1 MGIRDDL
8 LKAQKSGEVTL
19 MILADFSK
27 AFDTLNFK
35 AALCKL
41 HKFGFSDNFLYW
53 MVSYLTD
60 RYQYVQLD
68 DQQSTLVETHFG
80 VPQGSVLGPFIF
92 NLCIRPEYTLYV
104 LSVY

>member
-1 MGIRDDL
+1 
-8 LKAQKSGEVTL
+8 
-19 MILADFSK
+19 
-27 AFDTLNFK
+27 
-35 AALCKL
+35 
-41 HKFGFSDNFLYW
+41 

-92 NLCIRPEYTLYV
+92 NLYV
-104 LSVY
+104 SDLSIPPLTTQLF